1 MDIYDKPPL
10 SVYLRHYSKPSLD
23 EYLAHHGIRGQ
34 KWGVRNGP
42 PYPLGEKDDSA
53 SEKKAGW
60 QKSLDIY
67 QENQQSSSDKGL
79 TVTKGGA
86 KINMP
91 RETGGNYQS
100 RISNEAL
107 SISNK
112 IRQVANKTGLNIKTG
127 SMSIDEDCKAVDPDY
142 NPNNPLARNNCGKC
156 SAAYVLRRMGLDVE
170 AEDMRKEEADIGLDY
185 NDFGKY
191 FKGYKPEGI
200 ITGNHFTKNGYRD
213 ALSKKLLKLCNNE
226 NGAMGIMLIGN
237 GYSIGHFVSWENVNG
252 QIHYI
257 DSQGKTPNA
266 DYIFQGM
273 ASGTL
278 LRGCWV
284 GRLDNLEIN
293 TDTIGELV
301 KNK

>member
-10 SVYLRHYSKPSLD
+10 GVYLRHYSKPSLD
-23 EYLAHHGIRGQ
+23 ECLAHHGIRGQ

-42 PYPLGEKDDSA
+42 PYPLGEKDHSA

-60 QKSLDIY
+60 QKSLDKH

-86 KINMP
+86 KINMSG
-91 RETGGNYQS
+91 ETGGNYQS
-100 RISNEAL
+100 HISNGTL
-107 SISNK
+107 NISNK
-112 IRQVANKTGLNIKTG
+112 IRQVANKTGLKLKTG

-170 AEDMRKEEADIGLDY
+170 AEDMRKEEADIGFDY

-200 ITGNHFTKNGYRD
+200 MTGNHFTKNGYRD
-213 ALSKKLLKLCNNE
+213 ALSKKLL
-226 NGAMGIMLIGN
+226 
-237 GYSIGHFVSWENVNG
+237 
-252 QIHYI
+252 
-257 DSQGKTPNA
+257 DSVYT
-266 DYIFQGM
+266 
-273 ASGTL
+273 SLTE
-278 LRGCWV
+278 V
-284 GRLDNLEIN
+284 
-293 TDTIGELV
+293 V
-301 KNK
+301 